1 MAVRESE
8 NRRVGG
14 SPEKLLTLEEAAR
27 RLGIPADDVEAMVK
41 SGRLSAFR
49 LGGSLLRLRLQD
61 VEAVGQRQKP
71 KAAPSPVPQDR
82 LLDFLYYNDFYLI
95 SILVILTLLALILT
109 L

>member
-14 SPEKLLTLEEAAR
+14 GPEKLLTLEEAAR

-41 SGRLSAFR
+41 NGKLQAFR
-49 LGGSLLRLRLQD
+49 LGGALLRFRLQD
-61 VEAVGQRQKP
+61 VEAVRQKP
-71 KAAPSPVPQDR
+71 KRPPSPVPQDR

-95 SILVILTLLALILT
+95 ALLVILTLLALIFAL
-109 L
+109 